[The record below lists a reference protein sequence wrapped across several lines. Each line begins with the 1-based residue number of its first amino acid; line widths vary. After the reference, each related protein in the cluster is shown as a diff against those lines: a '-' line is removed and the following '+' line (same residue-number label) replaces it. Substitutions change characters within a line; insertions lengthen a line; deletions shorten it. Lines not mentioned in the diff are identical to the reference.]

1 MWWQAAMLKAGN
13 GRHIMSKQA
22 NKAQTKANKAQSE
35 LFWTAI
41 QQTPSTGAIASKDG
55 KRYLRSK

>member
-1 MWWQAAMLKAGN
+1 MLKT
-13 GRHIMSKQA
+13 STKQ
-22 NKAQTKANKAQSE
+22 QTKANKAQSE